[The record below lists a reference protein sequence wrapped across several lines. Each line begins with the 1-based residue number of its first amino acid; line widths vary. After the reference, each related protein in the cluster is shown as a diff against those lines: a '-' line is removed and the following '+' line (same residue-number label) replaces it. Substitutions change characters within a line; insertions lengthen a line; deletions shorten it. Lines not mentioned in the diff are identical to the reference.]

1 MRGQGAL
8 APAHH
13 RVTTRFFTW
22 FNFFNF
28 FQEFDLLRRR
38 SSFILAHGGIFID
51 MRQVKFLKEQIF
63 DKRKNSRRD
72 NAKKLK
78 QNNRPGRGK
87 IDLRRGRRTMFVGG
101 KRAEKGQTTLKK
113 EKRVGTGFFLS
124 LFHFFL
130 SWVDHVVS
138 SGTQFLSF
146 FLLVAVFLSLGFR
159 RPNILTGLSG
169 WQTPD

>member
-1 MRGQGAL
+1 MPKSSNRRISL
-8 APAHH
+8 AAEKSTCAAAAE
-13 RVTTRFFTW
+13 RCLW
-22 FNFFNF
+22 G
-28 FQEFDLLRRR
+28 EK
-38 SSFILAHGGIFID
+38 GGT
-51 MRQVKFLKEQIF
+51 L
-63 DKRKNSRRD
+63 
-72 NAKKLK
+72 
-78 QNNRPGRGK
+78 
-87 IDLRRGRRTMFVGG
+87 
-101 KRAEKGQTTLKK
+101 EKGQTTLKK

-169 WQTPD
+169 WRTPD

>member
-1 MRGQGAL
+1 MRGEGAL

-13 RVTTRFFTW
+13 RVTTRFFNW

-63 DKRKNSRRD
+63 DKRKNSKRD
-72 NAKKLK
+72 KAKKLK

-101 KRAEKGQTTLKK
+101 KRAKKLKK
-113 EKRVGTGFFLS
+113 AKRVGTGFFLS

-138 SGTQFLSF
+138 SGNQFLSF

-169 WQTPD
+169 WRTPD